1 MSKYGKL
8 IAIGATTLLAAAGT
22 LSAGIFMSSARE
34 SSMAAD
40 GYVLS
45 SDWQSTQSEKS
56 GSDETAPESYYFSGG
71 TKVRGKFP
79 NELVFHDVEGTKR
92 SVGKESFLH
101 YADGS
106 ASALSDGVLVNLDD
120 INTGLV
126 NHYGVEKPLLRLQAV
141 DSPLRTTGMRSPS
154 TTLSGRSAMTALC
167 STQTARPYTCP
178 PARR

>member
-126 NHYGVEKPLLRLQAV
+126 NHYGVEKNTVIAV